1 MYSGV
6 GDGGWEVPGP
16 VILLEVAGDVEGA
29 LGAQDGAPG
38 AAGLVGHGT
47 QRARGGVAAGAGR
60 TWTRGQGL
68 QEELAG
74 IIVHVGRWAG
84 AMGRRLLLM
93 QEGKVVGKSQGLQ
106 VGVEGAE
113 AG

>member
-1 MYSGV
+1 MFLLWLEAT
-6 GDGGWEVPGP
+6 GD
-16 VILLEVAGDVEGA
+16 LEGA
-29 LGAQDGAPG
+29 LGTQDGAPG